1 MWSGLWGHLWGQ
13 GGLFGVGGGF
23 FLGLL
28 RSGHVPGLQLHL
40 WGRAQP
46 RDPQGGHRPH
56 YHIPVSGGG
65 AELCPHPQHSAVGL
79 GSRSP
84 VEGKVALRYVTPV
97 VLGVFALALYLHA
110 QQVESTARGDV
121 RLSHGPSCWQNG
133 RQSDLPAAHG
143 ECRTVLLT

>member
-1 MWSGLWGHLWGQ
+1 MGL
-13 GGLFGVGGGF
+13 GGGF

-110 QQVESTARGDV
+110 QQVESTARLDFLWKLQVWGGGAGGGSGMGWGGGV
-121 RLSHGPSCWQNG
+121 RGWEIG
-133 RQSDLPAAHG
+133 RAH
-143 ECRTVLLT
+143 V